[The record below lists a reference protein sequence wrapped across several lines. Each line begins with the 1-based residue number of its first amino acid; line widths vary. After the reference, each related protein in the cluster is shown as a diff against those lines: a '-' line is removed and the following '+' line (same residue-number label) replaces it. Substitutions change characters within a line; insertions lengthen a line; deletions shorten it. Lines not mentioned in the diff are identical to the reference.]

1 MSEGKWEINRVFVG
15 QEQGAAGM
23 RIHDRAGRMRIRIV
37 VDSLDVPRLEFL
49 DVQGN
54 VLQTLPGQTN

>member
-1 MSEGKWEINRVFVG
+1 VFVG
-15 QEQGAAGM
+15 QEQGVAEM
-23 RIHDRAGRMRIRIV
+23 RIHDRAGRTRIRIA

-54 VLQTLPGQTN
+54 VVQTLPEAR